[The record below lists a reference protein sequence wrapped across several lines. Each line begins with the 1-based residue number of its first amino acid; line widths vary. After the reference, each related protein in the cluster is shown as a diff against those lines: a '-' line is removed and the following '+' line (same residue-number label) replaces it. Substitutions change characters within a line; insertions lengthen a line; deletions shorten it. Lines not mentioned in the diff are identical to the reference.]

1 MHSRAAVLAVL
12 VTLATTVLAPAPA
25 HAQSRADAGAV
36 TLRLRPRVGDTL
48 HTRLEQQTDVSLER
62 AAEAFAPAKG
72 GVASP
77 TSVTT
82 TVMVD
87 SRTIVLTQ
95 LPASVL
101 VMTIVDSAALH
112 TSDAHGAAQ
121 VKQAEATLRGQQVVL
136 QLAGD
141 GTVES
146 ARDVR
151 GGALSRD
158 MAAAMSSMPAVF
170 PKQAV
175 RVGDRW
181 TRMLPLP
188 SGGPLGARGSGHVDA
203 VFRLDSLDRAGSVA
217 FLSVTGDIR
226 ADSSSAGVQLSG
238 TVSGAMQIDRVRGWM
253 TDSRFNVTLR
263 SLITPPA
270 STGLQ
275 PMRFVTRVA
284 QRLRTMDKR

>member
-1 MHSRAAVLAVL
+1 MIVSVSLLTSLAL
-12 VTLATTVLAPAPA
+12 VPVHAQPR
-25 HAQSRADAGAV
+25 AQSRADAGAI

-48 HTRLEQQTDVSLER
+48 HTRLEQQTDVSLEPR
-62 AAEAFAPAKG
+62 ADATASTKG
-72 GVASP
+72 GAP
-77 TSVTT
+77 RSVTT
-82 TVMVD
+82 SVLVD
-87 SRTIVLTQ
+87 SRTIVLAQ

-101 VMTIVDSAALH
+101 VMTIVDSAALR

-121 VKQAEATLRGQQVVL
+121 VKQAEGTLRGQQLVL

-151 GGALSRD
+151 GGVVSHD

-175 RVGDRW
+175 HVGEKW
-181 TRMLPLP
+181 TRVLPLP
-188 SGGPLGARGSGHVDA
+188 PGGPLGARGSGHVDA
-203 VFRLDSLDRAGSVA
+203 VFRLDSLDRAGTMA
-217 FLSVTGDIR
+217 FLSVSGDIR
-226 ADSSSAGVQLSG
+226 ADSSGAGVQMSG
-238 TVSGAMQIDRVRGWM
+238 NVSGAMQIDRARGWM
-253 TDSRFNVTLR
+253 TDSRFNVMLR

-270 STGLQ
+270 NTGLQ
-275 PMRFVTRVA
+275 PMQFITRVT

>member
-1 MHSRAAVLAVL
+1 MGPS
-12 VTLATTVLAPAPA
+12 
-25 HAQSRADAGAV
+25 
-36 TLRLRPRVGDTL
+36 
-48 HTRLEQQTDVSLER
+48 
-62 AAEAFAPAKG
+62 EAFAPGKG
-72 GVASP
+72 AAP
-77 TSVTT
+77 PKSVTT
-82 TVMVD
+82 TVLVD

-101 VMTIVDSAALH
+101 VMTIVDSAEVH

-121 VKQAEATLRGQQVVL
+121 VKQAQGTLRGQQLVL
-136 QLAGD
+136 QLAAD

-151 GGALSRD
+151 GGAVSRD
-158 MAAAMSSMPAVF
+158 MAAAMSNMPAVF
-170 PKQAV
+170 PRQAV
-175 RVGDRW
+175 RVGDKW

-203 VFRLDSLDRAGSVA
+203 VFRLDSLDRAGSTA

-238 TVSGAMQIDRVRGWM
+238 SVAGAMQVDRVRGWM
-253 TDSRFNVTLR
+253 TDSRFSVTLR

-270 STGLQ
+270 NTGLL
-275 PMRFVTRVA
+275 PMRFVTRVV